1 VYLAT
6 ATYVG
11 EYFLAIF
18 KAADI
23 GSLSDIQSEMGFQ
36 RRFLVESFAT
46 ASLRAGKGPFIRV
59 DAIVSAEVRPTNK
72 FLIPRCQKNRKTVK
86 SILYLSAIFPWTG
99 EATHLA

>member
-1 VYLAT
+1 MYLAT

-36 RRFLVESFAT
+36 RRFLVEPFA
-46 ASLRAGKGPFIRV
+46 AISLGAKMGLIRV
-59 DAIVSAEVRPTNK
+59 DTIVSAEVGPENK
-72 FLIPRCQKNRKTVK
+72 FLMLRRQKINNWQII
-86 SILYLSAIFPWTG
+86 SHAF
-99 EATHLA
+99 